1 MTCAVVRAIGLIAA
15 LSAVPATA
23 HAGVLDHVRAAGIV
37 RCGAV
42 IRPGLAFP
50 ATDGTWHGLEVEM
63 CRAVAAA
70 VLGDADR
77 IAMRS
82 YLTGDQFAHAAD
94 GEDDVAFLTASEMSA
109 NLLFGRVLPGLPVF
123 YQTTRIMVRDESLA
137 HHVTDLASTQVCAEP
152 GTGPERNLQ
161 DYMGRHAIAFRFSMW
176 QEVEEMMD
184 AFAVGRCPAVAGEE
198 TALAALRFSAEEGG
212 RKALMLPEALA
223 ASPVSIATA
232 ASDPAWAQI
241 VSWTVQ
247 TVMAA
252 RHEPRVQGPAL
263 PVPGA
268 ALGLQD
274 GWQDRVVAAVG
285 TYADVFD
292 RTLGANSPLD
302 LPPGLNTSWDQGGLF
317 APPTVE

>member
-1 MTCAVVRAIGLIAA
+1 MTHALRALGLATA
-15 LSAVPATA
+15 LSAPFAA
-23 HAGVLDHVRAAGIV
+23 HAGVLDHVRAAGVV

-42 IRPGLAFP
+42 LRPGLAFP
-50 ATDGTWHGLEVEM
+50 GTDGTWHGLEMEM

-94 GEDDVAFLTASEMSA
+94 GQDDVAFLSASELSA
-109 NLLFGRVLPGLPVF
+109 NGLFGRVLGGPAVF
-123 YQTTRIMVRDESLA
+123 YETTRILVRDENPA
-137 HHVTDLASTQVCAEP
+137 RHVSDLSGVQVCAEP

-161 DYMGRHAIAFRFSMW
+161 DYMGRHGFAFRFSMW
-176 QEVEEMMD
+176 QELEEMMD

-198 TALAALRFSAEEGG
+198 TALAALRLDAEEDG
-212 RKALMLPEALA
+212 RRTRMLPEALA
-223 ASPVSIATA
+223 ASPVNVVAA

-247 TVMAA
+247 TVLAG
-252 RHEPRVQGPAL
+252 HPEPRVQGRAL
-263 PVPGA
+263 PIPAA
-268 ALGLQD
+268 ALGLAD
-274 GWQDRVVAAVG
+274 GWQDRVTAAVG
-285 TYADVFD
+285 TYADVFN
-292 RTLGANSPLD
+292 RTLGANSPLQ
-302 LPPGLNTSWDQGGLF
+302 LPPGLNASWDKGGLL